1 VRHQNLEIATA
12 LLSLLT
18 GVMASAQ
25 KSLLDTLRD
34 AHATEP
40 DAAIVVETRNPV
52 KAWQLRRFLKFGA
65 LQEAPDGIYLDESV
79 WQLYRKHRRKRALVA
94 LAAVLVLWA
103 WAWWAGR

>member
-1 VRHQNLEIATA
+1 VRHQILEIFTA

-18 GVMASAQ
+18 GAMATVE
-25 KSLLDTLRD
+25 KSLLRTLRD

-40 DAAIVVETRNPV
+40 DVAIVVETRNPV
-52 KAWQLRRFLKFGA
+52 KAWQIRRLLKFGA
-65 LQEAPDGIYLDESV
+65 LHPAPGGIYLDESV
-79 WQLYRKHRRKRALVA
+79 WQLYRKNRRKRALFG